1 MTLFFRQFRAELA
14 KLFARKRTWM
24 GFGAFLAL
32 ETVILLLLQ
41 TEKVQRFF
49 RRDFE
54 RNGGIDGLNFLFED
68 YFRGLTLAL
77 LIVVFTVFLLGALFL
92 ALVGGDIVSKEVE
105 DGTLRMTLCR
115 PVSRLRVLAVKYL
128 ACLTYTFSLVF
139 FIAGTALLA
148 GVVWR
153 GLGGIFVFIPEEK
166 LFAIFPPQEGLA
178 RFALALALYATALC
192 AISSLAFMFSC
203 FNAKPA
209 AATVVTLTIFLADR
223 ILYMWPQFADYRH
236 LFMSAHLASWVNI
249 FRDPIPWGKLLEDY
263 LYLFGVNAT
272 FVIVGMA
279 IFCRRD
285 FKS

>member
-1 MTLFFRQFRAELA
+1 MTLFFRQFWAELV

-24 GFGAFLAL
+24 GFGAFLGL
-32 ETVILLLLQ
+32 EMIIMLLLQ
-41 TEKVQRFF
+41 TDKVQRFF

-54 RNGGIDGLNFLFED
+54 RNGAMGGLNLLFDD

-115 PVSRLRVLAVKYL
+115 PVSRGRVLAIKYL
-128 ACLTYTFSLVF
+128 ACIAYTFALVL

-148 GVVWR
+148 GIAWR
-153 GLGGIFVFIPEEK
+153 GVGGIFAFIPEEK
-166 LFAIFPPQEGLA
+166 LFAVFPAAEGLA
-178 RFALALALYATALC
+178 RFGAALLCYATALC

-203 FNAKPA
+203 FNVKPA
-209 AATVVTLTIFLADR
+209 AATVVTLTVFLADR
-223 ILYMWPQFADYRH
+223 ILYLWPQFADYRGW
-236 LFMSAHLASWVNI
+236 FMSAHLASWINL
-249 FRDPIPWGKLLEDY
+249 FRDPIPWATMAEDY
-263 LYLFGVNAT
+263 LYLLGVNAT

-279 IFCRRD
+279 VFCRRD